1 MPPIDR
7 KEMARLDMHTRYP
20 VAVAKE
26 YLSMVSRLGFG
37 TIEQPH
43 SPSSARRSIM
53 YFQKTQYDL
62 LGEYA
67 RGLLTRLEI
76 TADCYMAGFSGTMP
90 SRSPSVAAID
100 VFPESP
106 KYSPVDQLFGQPMG
120 DDESLVSQ
128 AVFPKVEPSFDVISD
143 DSAA

>member
-43 SPSSARRSIM
+43 SPASARRSIM
-53 YFQKTQYDL
+53 YFQKMQYDL
-62 LGEYA
+62 LGDDA
-67 RGLLTRLEI
+67 RELLTRLDI
-76 TADCYMAGFSGTMP
+76 TAGCYMAGFSGTMP
-90 SRSPSVAAID
+90 SRSSVAPID

-106 KYSPVDQLFGQPMG
+106 PKYSPIDQLFGQPMG
-120 DDESLVSQ
+120 DESPMSQ
-128 AVFPKVEPSFDVISD
+128 AVFPKEEPSFDVISD